1 MACGADVQGI
11 IPEMAQADVAQEQR
25 HSAGGAQEGPRRRK
39 TGKGKLLTYLRSDR
53 SKTRF
58 SQTNQIHGLQSCPRD
73 NYGEYAADMWT
84 QLVMNGE

>member
-1 MACGADVQGI
+1 VACGADVQGI

-58 SQTNQIHGLQSCPRD
+58 SQTNQIHG
-73 NYGEYAADMWT
+73 
-84 QLVMNGE
+84 QLAHVTTMVNMLLTCGPNW